1 LHRTNTLK
9 KILKSIQRKS
19 FKGKLYRTVQ
29 AEALYKFS
37 TKGPYTPRPLYNI
50 GSGRGGARYTPI
62 KGVPSIYFSEDLE
75 TSMREVLRIA
85 SPKPIM
91 PAAHYNFSALVTY
104 EVEVNLKSVL
114 DLTQGTI
121 RKKLGTSLKE
131 LAEPWRIR
139 RDRLKPPTQRLGAVA
154 ATSERF
160 QGILFNSTMKS
171 GNCMV
176 IFTDK
181 IIAPYFIQIND
192 PEGNLIGQLP

>member
-1 LHRTNTLK
+1 MKSSRSCLKTRSWVTLDKLLHRTNTLK

-37 TKGPYTPRPLYNI
+37 TKGPYTPRPLYN
-50 GSGRGGARYTPI
+50 
-62 KGVPSIYFSEDLE
+62 
-75 TSMREVLRIA
+75 
-85 SPKPIM
+85 
-91 PAAHYNFSALVTY
+91 
-104 EVEVNLKSVL
+104 
-114 DLTQGTI
+114 
-121 RKKLGTSLKE
+121 LGTSLKE

-160 QGILFNSTMKS
+160 QGILFNSIIKS